1 MGTYSLKPWAGQ
13 HCTSTVMESL
23 QKAGV
28 IGTGI
33 FGRISYDTEIADPEE
48 FYEHFLKNL
57 THQAGYLIDGKIPK
71 DLTVSPPSKSSM
83 AAPGKDAIE
92 IKVR

>member
-1 MGTYSLKPWAGQ
+1 
-13 HCTSTVMESL
+13 
-23 QKAGV
+23 V

-33 FGRISYDTEIADPEE
+33 LGRISYETEIADPEE

-57 THQAGYLIDGKIPK
+57 THQAGYLINGTIPK